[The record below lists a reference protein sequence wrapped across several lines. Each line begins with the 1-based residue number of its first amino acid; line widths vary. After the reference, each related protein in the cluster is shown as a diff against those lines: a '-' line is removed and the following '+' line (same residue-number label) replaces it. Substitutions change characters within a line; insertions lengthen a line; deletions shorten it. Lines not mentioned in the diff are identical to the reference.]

1 MSFTDLPDVVRF
13 VAYAFTKLPFSRLEW
28 GTLRIEGERIV
39 SKIFRPPSF
48 YLKPLLPSQTF
59 DEIVK
64 AYESKTGKSV
74 EITRFSSEEI
84 KEMKKAGDVFGV
96 LYADWEEGGGIVG
109 EPDNGLYPGWNPK
122 KVVDVIA

>member
-13 VAYAFTKLPFSRLEW
+13 VVYAFTKLPLSKLEW
-28 GTLRIEGERIV
+28 AIIRLEGERTV
-39 SKIFRPPSF
+39 SKFFGLPCF
-48 YLKPLLPSQTF
+48 HLKTLLPSQTF

-74 EITRFSSEEI
+74 EITRFSSEEL
-84 KEMKKAGDVFGV
+84 KELKKAGDVYGV

-109 EPDNGLYPGWNPK
+109 EPDNDLYPGWNPK
-122 KVVDVIA
+122 KVIEVIT